1 VSAEKT
7 FVLVGHCWADRM
19 SLKTAIRRA
28 VPGAVIARAH
38 DMSAL
43 REHLDSGAVLLV
55 NRVLDGRFDT
65 GDGVELIREL
75 NAGGDP
81 PRALLVSNHADAQA
95 DAVAAGARPGF
106 GKAQLHDDLT
116 VRRLREVAAS

>member
-19 SLKTAIRRA
+19 SLKSAIRRA

-43 REHLDSGAVLLV
+43 REHLDSDAVLLV
-55 NRVLDGRFDT
+55 NRELDGRFDT
-65 GDGVELIREL
+65 GDGVELI
-75 NAGGDP
+75 P
-81 PRALLVSNHADAQA
+81 QA